1 MIPVAVAL
9 QLQLQLPLLL
19 PHTIPAA
26 VGSVLAVALAVGA
39 ELHGRRAYTGLAPDR
54 VTRLWGHL
62 IADAA
67 PARGNAMRYRIR
79 ATAVAGGAQRAAADV
94 ELAVQ
99 VAAGPRLYRGQRVV
113 LAGGR
118 LGARG
123 AATAMAVAS
132 TAAPLGFR
140 SGTAAWRARVRAILE
155 RALARQGPR
164 SGTLLR
170 ALLLGDRFA
179 FDRRVTDAFRAS
191 GSMHLLALSGLHVG
205 MAWAA
210 ASLLAG
216 ALRRP
221 AIALAP
227 EHARWWDAA
236 AAVVGYVWLAGPR
249 PSLLRAAA
257 MAALAQAGRL
267 RGDRPRGIEV
277 LAAAAIVVLIL
288 EPSATTALSFLALA
302 GILLLGP
309 RITLHLPGMLPPA
322 LRGALGVAV
331 GAQLFTF
338 PLVLHSLRCR
348 APGRCGG
355 RPAAHPAYRPV
366 SARWRPRYG
375 RRRRF
380 RRCLPGG
387 QRAAAGG
394 VV

>member
-1 MIPVAVAL
+1 MHRQAPLAGSGVVAVPGRRRQHRRAAG
-9 QLQLQLPLLL
+9 LPLW
-19 PHTIPAA
+19 H
-26 VGSVLAVALAVGA
+26 
-39 ELHGRRAYTGLAPDR
+39 R
-54 VTRLWGHL
+54 
-62 IADAA
+62 
-67 PARGNAMRYRIR
+67 
-79 ATAVAGGAQRAAADV
+79 
-94 ELAVQ
+94 
-99 VAAGPRLYRGQRVV
+99 
-113 LAGGR
+113 
-118 LGARG
+118 
-123 AATAMAVAS
+123 
-132 TAAPLGFR
+132 
-140 SGTAAWRARVRAILE
+140 AWRARVRAILE

-179 FDRRVTDAFRAS
+179 LDCRVTDAFRAS

-236 AAVVGYVWLAGPR
+236 AALAVAAVVGYVWLAGPR

-257 MAALAQAGRL
+257 MAAVAQAGRL
-267 RGDRPRGIEV
+267 RGERPRGIEV

-288 EPSATTALSFLALA
+288 EPSATTALSFQLSFLALA

-322 LRGALGVAV
+322 LRGALEVAV